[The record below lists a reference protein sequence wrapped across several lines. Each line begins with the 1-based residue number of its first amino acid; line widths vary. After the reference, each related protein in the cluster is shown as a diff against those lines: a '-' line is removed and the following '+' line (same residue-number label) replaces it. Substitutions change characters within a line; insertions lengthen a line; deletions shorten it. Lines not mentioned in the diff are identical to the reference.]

1 MRQPL
6 HLLQH
11 KLNGSWYTLTPYPVP
26 YLEACERLQFYRDY
40 FQFNTFEYRIRPVN

>member
-1 MRQPL
+1 MRHPL

-11 KLNGSWYTLTPYPVP
+11 KLNGNWYTLTAYPVT

-40 FQFNTFEYRIRPVN
+40 FDFADSYRITPAY